1 MQSQSSISRV
11 SLPNYTNMGKKFRP
25 QNGKVVMFMKVCTR
39 PDVLKKKGSAEL
51 AEENEKILQQSV
63 EHTLHITI

>member
-1 MQSQSSISRV
+1 
-11 SLPNYTNMGKKFRP
+11 
-25 QNGKVVMFMKVCTR
+25 MFMQVCTR